1 LAVAPVVSVITV
13 CFNAAATIEACLDSV
28 ASQTYRA
35 LEHVVI
41 DGASTDG
48 TLPILERHRAA
59 IATLVSAP
67 DRGIYD
73 AMNKGLSHARGDF
86 VIFLN
91 ADDRFADPTA
101 LAEAM
106 AEIARAPG
114 FDIYYGALEIRHGEH
129 TLRHDPPP
137 PEQALE
143 EMVLGCLPHQSTLA
157 RRAVFDRTGPF
168 DLRWRRHADY
178 DWWLRVLGD
187 PAIRLR
193 RIDTVVASYALGGA
207 SSDLARGQ
215 PEVFEIQNAAPVFR
229 TAEWDRRRIAIYQQA
244 ILAQRIAE
252 AEARGDRPPWTQPH
266 LVGQVRSW
274 LVRSLPS
281 PAVQALRKAKRR
293 LVG

>member
-1 LAVAPVVSVITV
+1 LADSPVVSVITV

-28 ASQTYRA
+28 ASQTWRA
-35 LEHVVI
+35 IDHVVI
-41 DGASTDG
+41 DGASSDG
-48 TLPILERHRAA
+48 TPGILGRHRAG
-59 IATLVSAP
+59 IATLVSEP

-73 AMNKGLSHARGDF
+73 AMNKGVAQARGDF

-91 ADDRFADPTA
+91 ADDRFAGPAA
-101 LAEAM
+101 LADAM
-106 AEIARAPG
+106 AEIARAP
-114 FDIYYGALEIRHGEH
+114 DYDVYYGALEVRHGKH
-129 TLRHDPPP
+129 SMRHDPPP
-137 PEQALE
+137 PERALE

-157 RRAVFDRTGPF
+157 RRAVLHRTGPF

-207 SSDLARGQ
+207 SSNLAEGQ

-229 TAEWDRRRIAIYQQA
+229 SPEWDRRRIEMYQRA
-244 ILAQRIAE
+244 LLAMRIEE
-252 AEARGDRPPWTQPH
+252 ARVRGDRPPWGQPH

-274 LVRSLPS
+274 LVRSLPT

-293 LVG
+293 LVR

>member
-1 LAVAPVVSVITV
+1 MPADLSVITV
-13 CFNAAATIEACLDSV
+13 SFNDAPGLARTLRSLAALAHKPCEVIVVDGGSPPATLAELPRWAEGL
-28 ASQTYRA
+28 A
-35 LEHVVI
+35 L
-41 DGASTDG
+41 
-48 TLPILERHRAA
+48 
-59 IATLVSAP
+59 TLVSEP

-73 AMNKGLSHARGDF
+73 AMNKGMSHARGDF

-91 ADDRFADPTA
+91 ADDRFAGPTA

-129 TLRHDPPP
+129 SLRQAPPP
-137 PEQALE
+137 PEHALE

-157 RRAVFDRTGPF
+157 RRAVFGRTGPF

-215 PEVFEIQNAAPVFR
+215 PEVFEIQNTAPVFR
-229 TAEWDRRRIAIYQQA
+229 SPEWDRRRIEIYQQA

-266 LVGQVRSW
+266 VVGQVRSW
-274 LVRSLPS
+274 LVRSLPT